1 MIKFLLDTGA
11 SLNIKDTEGRTP
23 LHLAISLGQI
33 DTLSLM
39 LNYQKLLQN
48 QIVDSN
54 GNTILM
60 TACSQSHLG
69 MVKLIL
75 EKANI
80 NVNHE
85 NIQGMSALSISSQKG
100 DLEIVRELLKFGAQI
115 YPSSRNPIKLAI
127 GGGFTELVTLLQEWS
142 IRIYN
147 SSKTSSNPVD
157 GIKLSKSIDSIKNS
171 ETNNSHS
178 LSQYYV
184 ANRSSGI
191 YENTH
196 PFMVNL
202 NDSCETIGGASPKLS
217 RFKIVRDKLLRK
229 SAFIDRSSEEYST
242 PTGKTINSF
251 KSFLSS
257 IHSQKRLSSSNDYDS
272 NEQILETSNSSKAKS
287 NSSLFNLL
295 RRKFSFLSKTNNSTQ
310 MMNTSA
316 SSYRHSQYEI
326 EKKNKDQIPRSRT
339 DSKGLFNLANFIN
352 SNSSRTNTLTNIN
365 DDEEVDDV
373 AYIFNRNTLQD
384 SLNPKR
390 SFKDFDS
397 FKVFNLNNG
406 NLNEEKDSDLI
417 EEINGSNCLVLNDFK
432 KETSI

>member
-1 MIKFLLDTGA
+1 
-11 SLNIKDTEGRTP
+11 
-23 LHLAISLGQI
+23 
-33 DTLSLM
+33 
-39 LNYQKLLQN
+39 
-48 QIVDSN
+48 
-54 GNTILM
+54 
-60 TACSQSHLG
+60 
-69 MVKLIL
+69 
-75 EKANI
+75 
-80 NVNHE
+80 
-85 NIQGMSALSISSQKG
+85 MSALSISSQKG
-100 DLEIVRELLKFGAQI
+100 DLEITTQLLKSGAQI

-127 GGGFTELVTLLQEWS
+127 GGGFTEIVTLLQEWS
-142 IRIYN
+142 LRIYN
-147 SSKTSSNPVD
+147 SSKTSSNQVD

-191 YENTH
+191 YENAH

-242 PTGKTINSF
+242 PTGKTMNSF
-251 KSFLSS
+251 RSFLSS
-257 IHSQKRLSSSNDYDS
+257 MHSQKRLSSSNDYDS

-295 RRKFSFLSKTNNSTQ
+295 RRKFSFLSKTTNSTQ

-352 SNSSRTNTLTNIN
+352 GKFLS
-365 DDEEVDDV
+365 
-373 AYIFNRNTLQD
+373 
-384 SLNPKR
+384 
-390 SFKDFDS
+390 
-397 FKVFNLNNG
+397 
-406 NLNEEKDSDLI
+406 
-417 EEINGSNCLVLNDFK
+417 VLYK
-432 KETSI
+432 S